1 MLSTIE
7 RNLMKLIIFLRETNK
22 LNLCFKGFD
31 ENQIVDIYMTE
42 CCGKK
47 INLEQKM
54 EMTINKGT
62 KPTYKTEKG
71 YASSK
76 LDNLFKDFYNF
87 LVFTTD
93 EIKQIVL
100 NNKVEIIDEKFNLDY
115 DNPNKDNNTM
125 EIYLYKLT
133 EMLIEANKTTPNE
146 TITLLH
152 TDLKK
157 ILP

>member
-1 MLSTIE
+1 MLRVS
-7 RNLMKLIIFLRETNK
+7 
-22 LNLCFKGFD
+22 
-31 ENQIVDIYMTE
+31 QI
-42 CCGKK
+42 
-47 INLEQKM
+47 
-54 EMTINKGT
+54 
-62 KPTYKTEKG
+62 
-71 YASSK
+71 
-76 LDNLFKDFYNF
+76 
-87 LVFTTD
+87 TD

-115 DNPNKDNNTM
+115 DNSNKDSNTM